1 MRFDEQKVTEAA
13 AFLLELRGGCMH
25 YIKLLKLLY
34 IADRQAFFEWG
45 TPISNDN
52 YVSMDNGPVLSQ
64 TYNLIKDGGRF
75 WSEYISAPFRDY
87 EVELSTPLQ
96 RKRRLS
102 LAEEETLR
110 NVFETYGHLNRW
122 RIVDIMH
129 TLPEWKNPGG
139 SSIPISIND
148 ILHALNEPEEN
159 IQAIISEIEQER
171 NIEQR
176 IESAER
182 VESLR

>member
-1 MRFDEQKVTEAA
+1 MCIR
-13 AFLLELRGGCMH
+13 
-25 YIKLLKLLY
+25 
-34 IADRQAFFEWG
+34 DR
-45 TPISNDN
+45 
-52 YVSMDNGPVLSQ
+52 
-64 TYNLIKDGGRF
+64 
-75 WSEYISAPFRDY
+75 
-87 EVELSTPLQ
+87 
-96 RKRRLS
+96 
-102 LAEEETLR
+102 
-110 NVFETYGHLNRW
+110 
-122 RIVDIMH
+122 
-129 TLPEWKNPGG
+129 PEWKNPGG